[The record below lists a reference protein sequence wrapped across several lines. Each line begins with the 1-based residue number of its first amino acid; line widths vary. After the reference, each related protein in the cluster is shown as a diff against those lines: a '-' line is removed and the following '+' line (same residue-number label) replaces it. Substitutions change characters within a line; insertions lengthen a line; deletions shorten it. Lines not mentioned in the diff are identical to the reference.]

1 MDGGRGFTD
10 ELQQFLESAALRPST
25 RNTSLWGDSESGTE
39 RERRTS
45 GRTLAQILLLLSR
58 PPPASA
64 GVDTRRAGSGV
75 CWSENFQQR
84 ALGR

>member
-45 GRTLAQILLLLSR
+45 GRTLAQILLLLS
-58 PPPASA
+58 
-64 GVDTRRAGSGV
+64 
-75 CWSENFQQR
+75 
-84 ALGR
+84 LGRRGRRRHPLALAAPAAAFVGARTFNNVL